1 MLANHFKP
9 STRSAIPSA
18 WDASAHGLWLRGEP
32 VQAITTALNST
43 RGSASA
49 ERLGRFSQAAYYMF
63 LIGDFGS
70 AGQIYGLAL
79 QDAELDPASM
89 QAHHLRLNLAACH
102 GRMGRDADAVAL
114 AREAASNRPDDF
126 KAYDILAHSLGLL
139 GQTGPAS
146 QAGTRALQL
155 KDALTHQHTARLNW
169 PPAQDA
175 RADAA
180 PGKQDVIAFS
190 LWGSAPRY
198 LRGMLRNL
206 LLAHDMMPGWI
217 VRIYTDASLDAEFV
231 GLVQSL
237 GAQVVMQPSGA
248 PTRVRLCWRFQ
259 VANDPAVRRFLVRD
273 ADATISVREAMA
285 VQAWVQSGRCFHVI
299 RDWWSHTDLMLA
311 GLWGGMA
318 NVLPPLAPLQ
328 QAYTPHAM
336 ETANLDQWFLR
347 DVVWP
352 YVRQS
357 CLVHDRCFRFGDVE
371 RPPQAPAVAGS
382 HMGQNES
389 ANAHV
394 DQQRWL
400 APWIERYPCLQERRA

>member
-1 MLANHFKP
+1 MHAISEQ
-9 STRSAIPSA
+9 STPEHPVPGTLRFS
-18 WDASAHGLWLRGEP
+18 HGLG
-32 VQAITTALNST
+32 AGDLN
-43 RGSASA
+43 GD
-49 ERLGRFSQAAYYMF
+49 GRKDVICTGGWWEQPAA
-63 LIGDFGS
+63 GK
-70 AGQIYGLAL
+70 A
-79 QDAELDPASM
+79 
-89 QAHHLRLNLAACH
+89 
-102 GRMGRDADAVAL
+102 ADAPWKFHPAAMGTAVA
-114 AREAASNRPDDF
+114 DMI
-126 KAYDILAHSLGLL
+126 AYDV
-139 GQTGPAS
+139 
-146 QAGTRALQL
+146 
-155 KDALTHQHTARLNW
+155 DN
-169 PPAQDA
+169 D
-175 RADAA
+175 
-180 PGKQDVIAFS
+180 GKQDVIAFS

-217 VRIYTDASLDAEFV
+217 VRIYTDTSLDAEFV

-328 QAYTPHAM
+328 QAYAPRAM